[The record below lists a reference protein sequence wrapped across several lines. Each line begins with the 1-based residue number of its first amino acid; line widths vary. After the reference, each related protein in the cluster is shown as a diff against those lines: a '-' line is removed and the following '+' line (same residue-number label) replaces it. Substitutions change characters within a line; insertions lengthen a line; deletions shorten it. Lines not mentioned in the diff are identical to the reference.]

1 MDFIK
6 HIYVKDN
13 KLIIISL
20 NDLEFTIGLADVIT
34 ISIDQE
40 NDISCYQL
48 NIKLHNNQMPYW
60 LHLNSY
66 SNNNTFSYGC
76 LRFYHDPVFVDTL
89 DSKKYLS
96 ETNPILSTE
105 CLDELDE
112 FLCVDNRNNT
122 YVKISLIN
130 RFSILPPEQSYF
142 EFLNAQSNPD
152 YILNPNINKIRYMFG
167 TTSIVETTHSEN
179 ENVIQLELL
188 NNHYP
193 IKVPASILYQ
203 CLDNYLKRPL
213 RLIKTAKG
221 KYLPIK
227 QVSDLTTIKIQMLY
241 DFLEQYL

>member
-20 NDLEFTIGLADVIT
+20 NDLEFTIGLEDVIT
-34 ISIDQE
+34 ISIVQE

-66 SNNNTFSYGC
+66 SNNNMFSYGC
-76 LRFYHDPVFVDTL
+76 LRFYHDPVYVDTL
-89 DSKKYLS
+89 DGKKYLTT
-96 ETNPILSTE
+96 TNPILSPE

-112 FLCVDNRNNT
+112 FLCVDNKNNT

-142 EFLNAQSNPD
+142 EFLNSQNNPD

-167 TTSIVETTHSEN
+167 TTSIVETTYSEN
-179 ENVIQLELL
+179 GNIIQLELL

-193 IKVPASILYQ
+193 IKVPVSILYQ
-203 CLDNYLKRPL
+203 CLDKYLKRSL